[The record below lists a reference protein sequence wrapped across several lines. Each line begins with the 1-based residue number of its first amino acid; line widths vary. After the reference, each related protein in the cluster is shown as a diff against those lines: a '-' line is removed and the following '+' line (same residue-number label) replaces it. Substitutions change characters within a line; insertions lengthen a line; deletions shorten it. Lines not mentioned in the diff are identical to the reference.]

1 MTRSPCIFR
10 NTLLTLPLVILAAC
24 PDGPAWV
31 TTDEET
37 TSTGAA
43 PTTSAG
49 STADATT
56 TTAATDATSD
66 TTAAAPSTGTTGAE
80 VSACGTPAEECAV
93 IASEWCA
100 DLANL
105 CAATPLSPVPGSGA
119 TDYCTILDAQCNS
132 GEASACDQCF
142 YIFNTCKQLSG
153 GEEACN
159 LIREDCLCRAAALGL
174 PVEN

>member
-10 NTLLTLPLVILAAC
+10 NTLLTLSLAILAAC

-43 PTTSAG
+43 PTTGETSTG

-56 TTAATDATSD
+56 DATDASS
-66 TTAAAPSTGTTGAE
+66 TTDPSTGTTAAE
-80 VSACGTPAEECAV
+80 VSACGMPAEECTV
-93 IASEWCA
+93 IAREWCA
-100 DLANL
+100 DLAII
-105 CAATPLSPVPGSGA
+105 CAATPLSPAPGSGG
-119 TDYCTILDAQCNS
+119 TDYCAILDAQCNS
-132 GEASACDQCF
+132 AEASACDQCF
-142 YIFNTCKQLSG
+142 YIFNTCKQLG
-153 GEEACN
+153 GGGTACN
-159 LIREDCLCRAAALGL
+159 LIREDCLCRAAAHGL

>member
-66 TTAAAPSTGTTGAE
+66 TTAAA
-80 VSACGTPAEECAV
+80 
-93 IASEWCA
+93 
-100 DLANL
+100 
-105 CAATPLSPVPGSGA
+105 
-119 TDYCTILDAQCNS
+119 
-132 GEASACDQCF
+132 
-142 YIFNTCKQLSG
+142 TCKQLSG

-159 LIREDCLCRAAALGL
+159 LIREDCLCRAAAHGL

>member
-43 PTTSAG
+43 PTTSA
-49 STADATT
+49 
-56 TTAATDATSD
+56 
-66 TTAAAPSTGTTGAE
+66 APSTGTTGAE

-93 IASEWCA
+93 IAREWCA

-159 LIREDCLCRAAALGL
+159 LIREDCLCRAAAHGL

>member
-37 TSTGAA
+37 TGAA

-93 IASEWCA
+93 IAREWCA

-159 LIREDCLCRAAALGL
+159 LIREDCLCRAAAHGL